1 MKLVDTLKEK
11 TILFPLGAIDKQDS
25 VKFLLNCLLDQN
37 YLTATT
43 KLFSKIDEHDKLM
56 NPAVGRGI
64 AIHYSN
70 SIEVENSIAAFGI
83 SIRGID
89 YSSPD
94 SQKVH
99 FIFLILDSIN
109 NPSEHRKLITR
120 FQNFIND
127 IDMKTKILSSTSSL
141 EIMKII
147 SDWETNYL
155 FNERNEI

>member
-1 MKLVDTLKEK
+1 MKLVDTLKEE
-11 TILFPLGAIDKQDS
+11 TILFPLGVIDKQNS
-25 VKFLLNCLLDQN
+25 VKSLLNCLLNQN

-43 KLFSKIDEHDKLM
+43 KLSSKIDEHDKLM

-70 SIEVENSIAAFGI
+70 SIEVENAIAAFGI
-83 SIRGID
+83 SKRGID

-127 IDMKTKILSSTSSL
+127 IDMKTKILSSNSSS
-141 EIMKII
+141 EIIKII

>member
-1 MKLVDTLKEK
+1 
-11 TILFPLGAIDKQDS
+11 
-25 VKFLLNCLLDQN
+25 
-37 YLTATT
+37 
-43 KLFSKIDEHDKLM
+43 M

-64 AIHYSN
+64 AFHYSS
-70 SIEVENSIAAFGI
+70 SIEVNEMRAVLGI
-83 SIRGID
+83 SKAGID
-89 YSSPD
+89 YQSPD
-94 SQKVH
+94 QQKVH

-141 EIMKII
+141 EIIKII